1 MKLFKSVDGV
11 VWRLLFYQDY
21 RKGVIAANKVEN
33 CNEEGR
39 YSMLS
44 SIETLRDPTISD
56 YSFMLE
62 YPDLKGRNIWH
73 QPRSPYNIKYT
84 EQVSATCINCSFK
97 ERFGA
102 LKKGCYPNYGFFT
115 SDSKGNG
122 LWWYTIGLINFKHM
136 PEPVINGVE
145 TPVNEVYLY
154 IQSSYIKRVSQ
165 QRCIIRNYAEYFI
178 IIVMMDGK

>member
-21 RKGVIAANKVEN
+21 RKGAIAADKVEN
-33 CNEEGR
+33 CNEEGK
-39 YSMLS
+39 YSALS
-44 SIETLRDPTISD
+44 SIETLRDHTISD

-62 YPDLKGRNIWH
+62 YPELNGRNIWH
-73 QPRSPYNIKYT
+73 QPRSPYDIQYT

-97 ERFGA
+97 ERFSA

-115 SDSKGNG
+115 SDSYGNNR
-122 LWWYTIGLINFKHM
+122 WWYAIGLISNSCM
-136 PEPVINGVE
+136 PGPIISGVE

-165 QRCIIRNYAEYFI
+165 QRCTNRNYAKYFI
-178 IIVMMDGK
+178 IIIMMNGK